1 MNLDLNN
8 ISNMME
14 DAAYILSAICAVIP
28 FLLNM

>member
-8 ISNMME
+8 MYMKE